1 NVIDNTQIF
10 LIPMVNPDGVE
21 YIDNRND
28 GWRKNRAPKEE
39 QTYNIGVDLNRNYGY
54 RWNLPYILPDQYH
67 LDYLSDVSS
76 WVFRGEQ
83 PFSENET
90 RAVKY
95 FVETH
100 NIGISLSYHDYGEWM
115 IFPWMHT
122 SRHTPHESLFRSIG
136 YNMSRINNYELR
148 IYGQYGTQEY
158 IIPRFCGTPGSSE
171 NWLYGEHGII
181 AYTVELCKYRSPSSF
196 THVFDA
202 CWKHVGVNLYVC
214 ERSWTIE
221 EEKKLSQISRSNS
234 WIFDL
239 IEPFKLGKLFDN
251 VVQ

>member
-1 NVIDNTQIF
+1 
-10 LIPMVNPDGVE
+10 MVNPDGVE

-28 GWRKNRAPKEE
+28 GWRKNRAPKEG
-39 QTYNIGVDLNRNYGY
+39 QAYNIGVDLNRNYGY
-54 RWNLPYILPDQYH
+54 RWYLPYFLPDQYN

-76 WVFRGEQ
+76 WIFRGEK

-95 FVETH
+95 VVEAH
-100 NIGISLSYHDYGEWM
+100 NISISLSYHDYGEWM

-136 YNMSRINNYELR
+136 YNISRINNYELR

-214 ERSWTIE
+214 ERSWTVE
-221 EEKKLSQISRSNS
+221 EEKKLSQISGSHS

-239 IEPFKLGKLFDN
+239 IESFKLGNLFDN
-251 VVQ
+251 GVQ